1 MSEPRNII
9 EERLKIRNY
18 QTDFAQKLR
27 PSAILGLFQEIA
39 AEHSEEMG
47 FGHSVLKKN
56 GMFWVLSKMYVQIEV
71 LPSYT
76 DEITVKTW
84 PHSPNKAIFERSFSV
99 EDNEGRR
106 LISAFS
112 RWCILSGGGRIV
124 PASRVP
130 CGVSRFVEER
140 SVTFE
145 DWIVPDIAEK
155 TMPAFS
161 LKIANSEYDLNQHV
175 NNIKYADYIFNCFSV
190 AELSAMR
197 LKNFQ
202 IHYVKQSHENDV
214 LDFYRREISAG
225 VFVVEGVKNAAETVV
240 TAKITFGV

>member
-1 MSEPRNII
+1 
-9 EERLKIRNY
+9 
-18 QTDFAQKLR
+18 
-27 PSAILGLFQEIA
+27 
-39 AEHSEEMG
+39 
-47 FGHSVLKKN
+47 
-56 GMFWVLSKMYVQIEV
+56 
-71 LPSYT
+71 
-76 DEITVKTW
+76 
-84 PHSPNKAIFERSFSV
+84 
-99 EDNEGRR
+99 
-106 LISAFS
+106 
-112 RWCILSGGGRIV
+112 
-124 PASRVP
+124 
-130 CGVSRFVEER
+130 
-140 SVTFE
+140 
-145 DWIVPDIAEK
+145 
-155 TMPAFS
+155 MPAFS